1 MITHLQDT
9 VTLSNGV
16 KIPGFG
22 LGVYKVE
29 DGDTVI
35 HAVSSAL
42 KNGYRHIDTATIYD
56 NEKGVGQA
64 VKESG
69 VPREEIFITSKV
81 WNDDQG
87 YESTLK
93 AFEETLEKL
102 DTEYLDLYLIHWPV
116 SGKYKDTYRALEK
129 LYEEGK
135 VRAIGVSNFH
145 VHHLEDLMNDC
156 TITPMIDQVEFHPH
170 LTQSDLRKFCQENNI
185 QFEAWSPLKKG
196 RLFEDPTLME
206 IAETHG
212 KTVAQVMLRWDIQ
225 HDVVTIPKS
234 IREKRIVENADVFD
248 FTLSEE
254 EMKRI
259 DEMNRDERTGSN
271 PDTF

>member
-9 VTLSNGV
+9 VTLNNGV
-16 KIPGFG
+16 KMPGFG

-42 KNGYRHIDTATIYD
+42 KNGYLHIDTATIYD

-64 VKESG
+64 VKDSG
-69 VPREEIFITSKV
+69 IPREEIFITSKV

-102 DTEYLDLYLIHWPV
+102 GTDYLDLYLIHWPV

-145 VHHLEDLMNDC
+145 VHHLEDLMEDC
-156 TITPMIDQVEFHPH
+156 TITPMVDQVEFHPH
-170 LTQSDLRKFCQENNI
+170 LTQSDLRKFCQDNNI
-185 QFEAWSPLKKG
+185 QFEAWPPLKKG

-206 IAETHG
+206 IAEAHG

-225 HDVVTIPKS
+225 HGVVTIPKS

-248 FTLSEE
+248 FSLTDE

-259 DEMNRDERTGSN
+259 DGMNKDERTGSN

>member
-1 MITHLQDT
+1 MIMKKA
-9 VTLSNGV
+9 S
-16 KIPGFG
+16 
-22 LGVYKVE
+22 
-29 DGDTVI
+29 
-35 HAVSSAL
+35 
-42 KNGYRHIDTATIYD
+42 
-56 NEKGVGQA
+56 GQA
-64 VKESG
+64 VKDSG
-69 VPREEIFITSKV
+69 IPREEIFITSKV

-102 DTEYLDLYLIHWPV
+102 GTDYLDLYLIHWPV

-145 VHHLEDLMNDC
+145 VHHLEDLMEDC
-156 TITPMIDQVEFHPH
+156 TITPMVDQVEFHPH
-170 LTQSDLRKFCQENNI
+170 LTQSDLRKFCQDNNI

-206 IAETHG
+206 IAEAHG

-225 HDVVTIPKS
+225 HGVVTIPKS

-248 FTLSEE
+248 FSLTDE

-259 DEMNRDERTGSN
+259 DGMNKDERTGSN

>member
-9 VTLSNGV
+9 VTLNNGV
-16 KIPGFG
+16 KMLGFG

-42 KNGYRHIDTATIYD
+42 KNGYLHIDTATIYD

-64 VKESG
+64 VKDSG
-69 VPREEIFITSKV
+69 IPREEIFITSKV

-102 DTEYLDLYLIHWPV
+102 GTDYLDLYLIHWPV

-145 VHHLEDLMNDC
+145 VHHLEDLMEDC
-156 TITPMIDQVEFHPH
+156 TITPMVDQVEFHPH
-170 LTQSDLRKFCQENNI
+170 LTQSDLRKFCQDNNI

-206 IAETHG
+206 IAEAHG

-225 HDVVTIPKS
+225 HGVVTIPKS

-248 FTLSEE
+248 FSLTDE

-259 DEMNRDERTGSN
+259 DGMNKDERTGSN

>member
-1 MITHLQDT
+1 MITHLQDN
-9 VTLSNGV
+9 VTLNNGV
-16 KIPGFG
+16 KMPGFG

-42 KNGYRHIDTATIYD
+42 NNGYRHIDTATIYD

-69 VPREEIFITSKV
+69 IPREEIFITSKV

-102 DTEYLDLYLIHWPV
+102 DTNYLDLYLIHWPV

-156 TITPMIDQVEFHPH
+156 TITPMVDQVEFHPH
-170 LTQSDLRKFCQENNI
+170 LTQNDLRKFCQDNNI

-225 HDVVTIPKS
+225 HGVVTIPKS
-234 IREKRIVENADVFD
+234 IREKRIIENADIFD
-248 FTLSEE
+248 FALSEE

-259 DEMNRDERTGSN
+259 DEMNKDERTGSN

>member
-9 VTLSNGV
+9 VTLNNGV
-16 KIPGFG
+16 KMPGFG

-42 KNGYRHIDTATIYD
+42 KNGYLHIDTATIYD

-64 VKESG
+64 VKDSG
-69 VPREEIFITSKV
+69 IPREEIFITSKV

-102 DTEYLDLYLIHWPV
+102 GTDYLDLYLIHWPV

-145 VHHLEDLMNDC
+145 VHHLEDLMEDC
-156 TITPMIDQVEFHPH
+156 TITPMVDQVEFHPH
-170 LTQSDLRKFCQENNI
+170 LTQSDLRKFCQDNNI

-206 IAETHG
+206 IAEAHG
-212 KTVAQVMLRWDIQ
+212 KTAAQVMLRWDIQ
-225 HDVVTIPKS
+225 HGVVTIPKS

-248 FTLSEE
+248 FSLTDE

-259 DEMNRDERTGSN
+259 DGMNKDERTGSN

>member
-9 VTLSNGV
+9 VTLNNGV
-16 KIPGFG
+16 KMPGFG
-22 LGVYKVE
+22 LGAYKVE

-42 KNGYRHIDTATIYD
+42 KNGYLHIDTATIYD

-64 VKESG
+64 VKDSG
-69 VPREEIFITSKV
+69 IPREEIFITSKV

-102 DTEYLDLYLIHWPV
+102 GTDYLDLYLIHWPV

-145 VHHLEDLMNDC
+145 VHHLEDLMEDC
-156 TITPMIDQVEFHPH
+156 TITPMVDQVEFHPH
-170 LTQSDLRKFCQENNI
+170 LTQSDLRKFCQDNNI

-206 IAETHG
+206 IAEAHG

-225 HDVVTIPKS
+225 HGVVTIPKS

-248 FTLSEE
+248 FSLTDE

-259 DEMNRDERTGSN
+259 DGMNKDERTGSN